1 MCACVCV
8 CVRVYVCV
16 CVCVCVC
23 VHVCVCV
30 CVCRYDSRV
39 KAMEVDEKPTET
51 YNDIGGLDKQ
61 IEEVHI
67 QYMAIPFSLIL
78 LLSHLTLFFS

>member
-1 MCACVCV
+1 MIQC
-8 CVRVYVCV
+8 YLFLS
-16 CVCVCVC
+16 
-23 VHVCVCV
+23 VCV

-39 KAMEVDEKPTET
+39 KATEVDEKPTET

-67 QYMAIPFSLIL
+67 HMYMAIPFSLIL
-78 LLSHLTLFFS
+78 FLPRLTLFFS